1 MGREINII
9 DVDNKNKGLLVI
21 EGKSRR
27 TVTVM
32 VEKLEGAEEE
42 DTMKLMEEI
51 KVAYSKYFECVKGGI
66 VHGTAG

>member
-27 TVTVM
+27 TVMVM